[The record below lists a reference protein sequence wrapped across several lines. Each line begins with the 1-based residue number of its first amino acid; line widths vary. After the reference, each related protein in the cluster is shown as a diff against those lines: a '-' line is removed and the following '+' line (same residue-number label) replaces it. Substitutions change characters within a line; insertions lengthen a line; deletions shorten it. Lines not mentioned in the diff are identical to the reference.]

1 MNTASAHAP
10 TSFQAAPQTSGEQSS
25 HVGRS
30 ALIALLSAA
39 LVLAGLAGIQIL
51 RTRDAGATVTLTTVS
66 TETYVPGG
74 SVYAQQVPT
83 ATLAAVEAYLPSG
96 SVYAQ
101 QVPAAAAPMLAAYA
115 TGGSVYAEQVPT
127 ATVLTFT
134 PDVKYLPGGSV
145 YEQQVPAAATGLA
158 GSVFEQQVPAAA
170 R

>member
-51 RTRDAGATVTLTTVS
+51 RTRDAGATVTLTAAA
-66 TETYVPGG
+66 TETYVPGA

-83 ATLAAVEAYLPSG
+83 ATVLSVETYLP
-96 SVYAQ
+96 
-101 QVPAAAAPMLAAYA
+101 
-115 TGGSVYAEQVPT
+115 GGSVYAEQVPT
-127 ATVLTFT
+127 AAAGLS
-134 PDVKYLPGGSV
+134 GSV
-145 YEQQVPAAATGLA
+145 YAQQVPTVVSGLS